1 MAASVRQRLLNL
13 AHERNEEFQRVLI
26 RYAIERLLYRLSLSE
41 FSDRFMLKG
50 AMLFS
55 VWTDEP
61 HRGTRD
67 LDLWGRGASEP
78 EDLVDVFKRICA
90 VAADDGVLFDPSSVM
105 AARIREDNIYAGV
118 RVRFVAD
125 LAGARIPMQ
134 VDVGYGDA
142 IDPPPEEIEYPTL
155 IDMPPPRIKAYPRE
169 VTVAE
174 KLQAMV
180 SLGITNS
187 RLKDFYDLAELSRR
201 FDFDGERVTA
211 AIRSTFARRDSA
223 VPVEPPA
230 GLTPEY
236 YEDPARQAQWRG
248 FLRRTAATDTTLV
261 LAEVVERIRTFA
273 LPPMSAV
280 ASDEPFGLVW
290 NSGGP
295 WRER

>member
-1 MAASVRQRLLNL
+1 MAESVRQRLLNL
-13 AHERNEEFQRVLI
+13 SRERGEEFQRVLV
-26 RYAIERLLYRLSLSE
+26 RYAIERFLYRLSLSE
-41 FSDRFMLKG
+41 FGDRFTLKG

-55 VWTDEP
+55 VWIDEP

-67 LDLWGRGASEP
+67 LDLWGRGSSEP
-78 EDLVDVFKRICA
+78 EELVDVFRRICA
-90 VAADDGVLFDPSSVM
+90 VSVDDGVQFDASTVA

-118 RVRFVAD
+118 RVRFVAT

-134 VDVGYGDA
+134 VDVGYGDS
-142 IDPPPEEIEYPTL
+142 IDPPPEEIDYPTI

-180 SLGITNS
+180 AFGIANS
-187 RLKDFYDLAELSRR
+187 RLKDFHDIAELSRR
-201 FDFDGERVTA
+201 FDFDGERVAA

-230 GLTPEY
+230 GITPEY

-248 FLRRTAATDTTLV
+248 FLRRAAATDPTLT
-261 LAEVVERIRTFA
+261 LHEVVEQIRAFA
-273 LPPMSAV
+273 LPPLNAV
-280 ASDEPFGLVW
+280 AIDEPFELVW
-290 NSGGP
+290 RPGGP
-295 WRER
+295 WRQR